1 MNSDHFLKPNSTND
15 LKIFYGIKKKEKKK
29 KQKTKKQKRHFFSY
43 HFLTI
48 VRKLHEEKRSE
59 IFYGTQKQSL
69 LRALITEMS
78 LPKKNGK

>member
-1 MNSDHFLKPNSTND
+1 MIWKFSTVQ
-15 LKIFYGIKKKEKKK
+15 KKGKKK

-78 LPKKNGK
+78 LPKKNGKWYNILFPNE